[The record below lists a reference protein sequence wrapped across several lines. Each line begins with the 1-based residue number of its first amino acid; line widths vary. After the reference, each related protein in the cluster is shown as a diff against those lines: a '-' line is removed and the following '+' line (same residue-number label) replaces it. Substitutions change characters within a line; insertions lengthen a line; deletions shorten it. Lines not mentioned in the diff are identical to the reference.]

1 MRTAS
6 NATRNPVV
14 DAWRSGAETAD
25 GVENPA
31 GSLYIGGSATE
42 QGLTE
47 IDVAAIS
54 CGTACSWSRTRACC

>member
-6 NATRNPVV
+6 IATGNTVV
-14 DAWRSGAETAD
+14 NAWRSGAETAD
-25 GVENPA
+25 GQDNPA

-54 CGTACSWSRTRACC
+54 CGTACSASRTRYCC

>member
-6 NATRNPVV
+6 NAARNTL

-42 QGLTE
+42 QSLTE

-54 CGTACSWSRTRACC
+54 CGTACSGSRTRPCC